1 MTDYAELSDDAL
13 IDLLVVNT
21 KGARWVE
28 RSVKS
33 SKACVVSHTG
43 RKQDGDVTTTAKF
56 ADREF
61 GPIRSRTGHLPDPQQ
76 NFQRDF
82 LAKLDLDGKP
92 DPDFPHDD
100 AQPDAEPDVAAHAPK
115 WCLGR
120 EVRSIDDLR
129 SIALAVIRDEHK
141 PPDGMRALRDQLRT
155 ELLAG
160 GDPLGK
166 CYTRLRSARA
176 TTRGGHYTYPFADC

>member
-1 MTDYAELSDDAL
+1 MKDYAELSDDTL
-13 IDLLVVNT
+13 IDLLIANT

-28 RSVKS
+28 RGVKS
-33 SKACVVSHTG
+33 SKARVVSHAE
-43 RKQDGDVTTTAKF
+43 RKQDGDVTTAAKF

-61 GPIRSRTGHLPDPQQ
+61 GPIRSRKPDPQE
-76 NFQRDF
+76 NFQGDF

-92 DPDFPHDD
+92 EPNFPHDD
-100 AQPDAEPDVAAHAPK
+100 AQPDTEPDVATHDPK
-115 WCLGR
+115 RCLGK